1 MLKKTLKLLIIIT
14 IAFTA
19 GFLFNSSWNNNLYKN
34 RGGFAKNKQRI
45 SRPLAYKPDLSNEAD
60 DEIKKSYSII
70 ISEYIKYLRNN
81 PEVKFNDFIS
91 IRRNKLVQSGEYTSA
106 DPKIEEKVVSL
117 YNRINRTGDPDI
129 YDLNSYQI
137 FGNLLPPEGLSSL
150 CDMGDKSSLNISVSV
165 YLDPPS
171 KEYEP
176 VIPYG
181 SILPEPPIDQ
191 TFVEC
196 ETGIFELGFILANKV
211 GEEAPPVYI
220 IATAWESSS
229 ISNNLLLAKGVDKK
243 TYGLP
248 PSIVAKRKTNDP
260 VTIRMIKSEKHSN
273 ESTINI
279 KTKKDALISLY
290 GLDSIVNLMPDLKV
304 FRTTVAGPND
314 WANLKAV
321 PTGSSLYINVNSN
334 EVDPLQ
340 FILPILSETMDL
352 DIQRYLGDASVIII
366 PPSNIKYG
374 NVLLFS
380 KTGENKSQHSF
391 SFDNRRPIRI
401 KRMSPVETFLELRS
415 DGKSLGLMP
424 LDILPSTTSIFE
436 PRPKT
441 INIMKGNIQTINSIK
456 DRKNTP
462 CNNCTI
468 RIKYT
473 DKISNTDV
481 NGNFITDD
489 INIIDNKAEI
499 DIETG
504 ELSLSYQTN
513 LNRNM
518 DLSTI
523 LLKIPSM
530 PLLNS
535 WTKLSPSLPG
545 NSSIYGDYNHHSFRA
560 FIVGINNK
568 VSREATYFDERT
580 GLPNKKA
587 YSTSFEPDKIS
598 YGKFVF
604 MDVPSGN
611 YVLYLL
617 TDSKIID
624 SRIIKVKTDIVTII
638 N

>member
-1 MLKKTLKLLIIIT
+1 
-14 IAFTA
+14 
-19 GFLFNSSWNNNLYKN
+19 
-34 RGGFAKNKQRI
+34 
-45 SRPLAYKPDLSNEAD
+45 
-60 DEIKKSYSII
+60 
-70 ISEYIKYLRNN
+70 
-81 PEVKFNDFIS
+81 
-91 IRRNKLVQSGEYTSA
+91 
-106 DPKIEEKVVSL
+106 
-117 YNRINRTGDPDI
+117 
-129 YDLNSYQI
+129 
-137 FGNLLPPEGLSSL
+137 
-150 CDMGDKSSLNISVSV
+150 
-165 YLDPPS
+165 
-171 KEYEP
+171 
-176 VIPYG
+176 
-181 SILPEPPIDQ
+181 
-191 TFVEC
+191 
-196 ETGIFELGFILANKV
+196 
-211 GEEAPPVYI
+211 
-220 IATAWESSS
+220 
-229 ISNNLLLAKGVDKK
+229 
-243 TYGLP
+243 
-248 PSIVAKRKTNDP
+248 
-260 VTIRMIKSEKHSN
+260 
-273 ESTINI
+273 
-279 KTKKDALISLY
+279 LISLY

-340 FILPILSETMDL
+340 FILPVLSETMNL

-489 INIIDNKAEI
+489 ISIIDNKAEI

-535 WTKLSPSLPG
+535 WTKFSPSLPG